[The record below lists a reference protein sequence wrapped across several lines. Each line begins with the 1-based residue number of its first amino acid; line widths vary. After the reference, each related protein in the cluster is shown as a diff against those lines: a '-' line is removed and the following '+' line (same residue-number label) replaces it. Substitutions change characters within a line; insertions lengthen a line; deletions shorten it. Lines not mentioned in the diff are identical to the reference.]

1 MPNKSKDKG
10 DRDERS
16 LVNTAI
22 EHGLEARRVPL
33 SGAAEGFK
41 GDVLITDAKGKVWTV
56 ECKVRSRG
64 FSRLYDWMPEYIDAL
79 TVRADRKQRLV
90 VLREDPFFELIGGH
104 DRDA

>member
-1 MPNKSKDKG
+1 MPNKSKQKG
-10 DRDERS
+10 DRDELS
-16 LVNTAI
+16 LVHTAI
-22 EHGLEARRVPL
+22 EQGLEARRVPL

-41 GDVLITDAKGKVWTV
+41 GDVLITDARGKMWTV

-90 VLREDPFFELIGGH
+90 VLREDTFFELIGGH